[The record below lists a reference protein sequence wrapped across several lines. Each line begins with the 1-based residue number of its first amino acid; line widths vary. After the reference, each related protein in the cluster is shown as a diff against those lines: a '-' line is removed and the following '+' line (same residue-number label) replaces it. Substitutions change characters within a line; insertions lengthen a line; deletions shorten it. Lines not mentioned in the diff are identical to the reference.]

1 MIMIMLNI
9 LLPKNFNKLIAV
21 NFTARLKQANLARKI
36 GIANLVKEK
45 DFHDKLKHVNKNVTS
60 NRTKHVEAE
69 KEISDLTKK
78 VAQMSGKGYVFCQVE
93 HCFTDN
99 DG

>member
-1 MIMIMLNI
+1 MIMLNI
-9 LLPKNFNKLIAV
+9 LLLKNFNKLIAV

-60 NRTKHVEAE
+60 NRKKHVEAE

-78 VAQMSGKGYVFCQVE
+78 VEQMSGKGYVFCQVE

>member
-1 MIMIMLNI
+1 MIMLNI
-9 LLPKNFNKLIAV
+9 LLPKNFNKLITV
-21 NFTARLKQANLARKI
+21 NFTVRLKQANLAKKI
-36 GIANLVKEK
+36 GIANLAKEK

-60 NRTKHVEAE
+60 NRTKHVKAE

-78 VAQMSGKGYVFCQVE
+78 VAQMSGKGYAFCQVE